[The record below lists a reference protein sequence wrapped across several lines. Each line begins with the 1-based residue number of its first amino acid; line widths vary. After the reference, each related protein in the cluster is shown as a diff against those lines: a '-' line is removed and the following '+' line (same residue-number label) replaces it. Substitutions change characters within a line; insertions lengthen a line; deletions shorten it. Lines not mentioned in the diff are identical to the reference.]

1 MDRARKE
8 LTWDA
13 QDGLHMACKALER
26 LTLDFKEE
34 GAREAWDQVLDAW
47 WTVQELTEAM
57 EVRRCAGRSGR

>member
-13 QDGLHMACKALER
+13 QDGLSMACKALER
-26 LTLDFKEE
+26 LTLDFNEQ

-57 EVRRCAGRSGR
+57 EERRCRDNSGK